1 VVLLQLQ
8 VDQQSLMPLVVTLQL
23 VILLLPRATLEQGFM
38 VMLCQPTMDLHSR
51 RHTVKLFK
59 DMAFLLEELR
69 AQLLPHMVILNHL
82 AAEVPLLPRQLL
94 PEVVLLN

>member
-1 VVLLQLQ
+1 
-8 VDQQSLMPLVVTLQL
+8 MPLVVTLQL

-82 AAEVPLLPRQLL
+82 AVEVLLLPKQLL
-94 PEVVLLN
+94 PEVALLN